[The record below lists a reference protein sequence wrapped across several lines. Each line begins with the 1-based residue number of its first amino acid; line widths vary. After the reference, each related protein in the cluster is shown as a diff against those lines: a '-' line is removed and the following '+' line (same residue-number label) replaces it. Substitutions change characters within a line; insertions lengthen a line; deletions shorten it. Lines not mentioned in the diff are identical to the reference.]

1 MEKNVYRI
9 TNSILPACI
18 VLLCLHDRMGI
29 ADFAWYH
36 CGLALVVIAGLT
48 AFCYMKW
55 KGRLFMGLS
64 VVVCLGVIWFVF
76 GQEKVADFFASYLLG
91 IRGESSEN
99 MPWGPLQESIQVL
112 WISLGAFFLHLMT
125 ERLFGVKLFMAAGL
139 LAALFGDMFSKKGME
154 HISVACIL
162 LYVVIVFVEW
172 TQRHWKKQ
180 KKEQRK
186 QYVVW
191 LLPFL
196 AVYFLL
202 MAAMPAPKDPY
213 DWKLVKDTYNRFR
226 DYFIV
231 FSQNVLDGDREQFQ
245 TAFSGFSGDGK
256 LLGGLTDANKELMHV
271 QGYLNLKTNVYLTGK
286 VYDTFTGN
294 QWLQESES
302 TVCDRTLDALETAYA
317 IQLYDEEYERNYM
330 QSTRLNISYRY
341 FNTGY
346 LFTPLKTYGA
356 EGEYPYSSKGGN
368 LLLEEK
374 VGYGTSYTVD
384 YFQLNV
390 DHQLFYEFLDAADGQ
405 DEMIWDRLQ
414 RLYVK
419 NAQERYSLADLEAHR
434 QDIYGT
440 YGQSP
445 VLSADASDYLEKV
458 TKDSRTTVEKL
469 KAIEAAL
476 RELAYTKTPG
486 NLPEQVIS
494 ETEFLDYFLFESKE
508 GFCSYFASAFVLLA
522 RAEGIPARYVEG
534 FCVPMENQEA
544 TVYSGM
550 AHAWP
555 EVYIDGVG
563 WIPFEPTP
571 GYETIRYTPWEM
583 VVRDKNHVVNNVDLS
598 EEEEEE
604 EVTAEGDLVP
614 EEETQSDRSIVKV
627 ILYTLLFI
635 GLAGLV
641 IYAVDGW
648 LTRRRYAKWTL
659 EKKLLVEL
667 QRNVQLLAML
677 GYPRGEAET
686 LEELARRAWAVVNY
700 EEAAQPKQLQ
710 FLRLYEE
717 VVYGNYQA
725 NEEMLEAVLEE
736 RQILLE
742 LLKRWKRFA
751 YIYCKIS
758 GRY

>member
-18 VLLCLHDRMGI
+18 ILLCLHDRMGI
-29 ADFAWYH
+29 ADLTWYH
-36 CGLALVVIAGLT
+36 LGLSLMVIAGLT

-55 KGRLFMGLS
+55 KGRLFMGIS
-64 VVVCLGVIWFVF
+64 VVASLGVIWFVF
-76 GQEKVADFFASYLLG
+76 GAERIADFWGSYVLG
-91 IRGESSEN
+91 IRGKSSEM
-99 MPWGPLQESIQVL
+99 MPWGTLQESLQVL
-112 WISLGAFFLHLMT
+112 WISLGAFFLHLLT
-125 ERLFGVKLFMAAGL
+125 EKLFGVKLFMAAGL

-154 HISVACIL
+154 HISVVCIL
-162 LYVVIVFVEW
+162 LYVIIVFVEW
-172 TQRHWKKQ
+172 TQRHWNKQ

-213 DWKLVKDTYNRFR
+213 DWKLVKDTYNRLR

-245 TAFSGFSGDGK
+245 TAFSGFSGEGK
-256 LLGGLTDANKELMHV
+256 LLGGLTDANKELIHV

-302 TVCDRTLDALETAYA
+302 TVCDRELDALETAYA

-346 LFTPLKTYGA
+346 LFAPLKAYATNGKT
-356 EGEYPYSSKGGN
+356 PYSTKGGN

-374 VGYGTSYTVD
+374 LGYGTEYTVD

-390 DHQLFYEFLDAADGQ
+390 DHQQFYEFLDAAHGQ
-405 DEMIWDRLQ
+405 DEMVWKRLQ
-414 RLYVK
+414 RLYLQDG
-419 NAQERYSLADLEAHR
+419 QEHYSLEDLEVHR
-434 QDIYGT
+434 EDIYRI
-440 YGQSP
+440 YGLCP
-445 VLSADASDYLEKV
+445 MLSDKTRNYLEEV
-458 TKDSRTTVEKL
+458 TKEAVTTVEKL
-469 KAIEAAL
+469 KSIEAAL
-476 RELAYTKTPG
+476 RELSYTKTPG
-486 NLPEQVIS
+486 GLPEAVTS

-571 GYETIRYTPWEM
+571 GYESIRYTPWEM
-583 VVRDKNHVVNNVDLS
+583 IVRDKQQVVNPVDLS
-598 EEEEEE
+598 EDEEEEEE
-604 EVTAEGDLVP
+604 TVEGDLVP
-614 EEETQSDRSIVKV
+614 EEEAQSDRSVLKV
-627 ILYTLLFI
+627 ILYSLLFI
-635 GLAGLV
+635 GLAGCV
-641 IYAVDGW
+641 IYMMDGW
-648 LTRRRYAKWTL
+648 LAGRRYAKL
-659 EKKLLVEL
+659 SPEKKMLVEL

-686 LEELARRAWAVVNY
+686 LEELAQRAWAVMKY
-700 EEAAQPKQLQ
+700 EDGIQGEQLQ
-710 FLRLYEE
+710 FLRLYED
-717 VVYGNYQA
+717 VVYGNYPVS
-725 NEEMLEAVLEE
+725 EEVLETVLKE

-742 LLKRWKRFA
+742 LLKKWKRFA